1 MPSIF
6 TQIMISIKSTG
17 NERVVIN
24 FGGDDT
30 LDKYGYPDGM
40 TIDTEGKLWVSCYS
54 SGRVIHFDPSNGMY
68 YCLDQVSFNTLL
80 KVQCTCTTSSMIII
94 QWLVN
99 EWTICVVAD
108 QSDLQVISYH

>member
-6 TQIMISIKSTG
+6 TQIMISINSTG

-54 SGRVIHFDPSNGMY
+54 SGRVIHFDPSSGMY
-68 YCLDQVSFNTLL
+68 KFTVLR
-80 KVQCTCTTSSMIII
+80 
-94 QWLVN
+94 W
-99 EWTICVVAD
+99 
-108 QSDLQVISYH
+108 

>member
-6 TQIMISIKSTG
+6 TQIMISINSTG

-54 SGRVIHFDPSNGMY
+54 SGRVIHFDPSSGMY
-68 YCLDQVSFNTLL
+68 TH
-80 KVQCTCTTSSMIII
+80 SS
-94 QWLVN
+94 
-99 EWTICVVAD
+99 EVVEKP
-108 QSDLQVISYH
+108 VK

>member
-6 TQIMISIKSTG
+6 TQIMISINSTG

-54 SGRVIHFDPSNGMY
+54 SGRVIHFDPSSGMY
-68 YCLDQVSFNTLL
+68 TFSVPR
-80 KVQCTCTTSSMIII
+80 
-94 QWLVN
+94 W
-99 EWTICVVAD
+99 
-108 QSDLQVISYH
+108 

>member
-1 MPSIF
+1 M
-6 TQIMISIKSTG
+6 
-17 NERVVIN
+17 VIN

-54 SGRVIHFDPSNGMY
+54 SGRVIHFDPSSGMY

-80 KVQCTCTTSSMIII
+80 KVQMMYMYDVFNDYNSVTRERM
-94 QWLVN
+94 N
-99 EWTICVVAD
+99 
-108 QSDLQVISYH
+108 DLCRS